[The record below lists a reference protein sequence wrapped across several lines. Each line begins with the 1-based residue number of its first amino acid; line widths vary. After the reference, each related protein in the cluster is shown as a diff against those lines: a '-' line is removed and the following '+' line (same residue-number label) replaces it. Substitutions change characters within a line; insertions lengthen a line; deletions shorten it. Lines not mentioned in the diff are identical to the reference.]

1 MFGLEKRQ
9 PVLTVLIV
17 YGQYLESATDVYAE
31 EEKFG
36 GSYTA
41 LGLEVAVNPGARGRS
56 SPDTKYSYSSKN
68 IILRIFSNNF

>member
-1 MFGLEKRQ
+1 
-9 PVLTVLIV
+9 
-17 YGQYLESATDVYAE
+17 VYAE

-56 SPDTKYSYSSKN
+56 SPDTKYSYSFKHHSKN
-68 IILRIFSNNF
+68 FFK

>member
-1 MFGLEKRQ
+1 M
-9 PVLTVLIV
+9 
-17 YGQYLESATDVYAE
+17 YAE

-56 SPDTKYSYSSKN
+56 SPDTK
-68 IILRIFSNNF
+68 ILVQIKTSFFDFFK

>member
-1 MFGLEKRQ
+1 M
-9 PVLTVLIV
+9 LTVLIV
-17 YGQYLESATDVYAE
+17 IVYGHYLESATEVYAE

-56 SPDTKYSYSSKN
+56 SPDTK
-68 IILRIFSNNF
+68 ILVQIKTSFFF

>member
-1 MFGLEKRQ
+1 MFYGL
-9 PVLTVLIV
+9 
-17 YGQYLESATDVYAE
+17 YLESATDVYAE

-56 SPDTKYSYSSKN
+56 SPDTKHSYSLKISF
-68 IILRIFSNNF
+68 LEFF